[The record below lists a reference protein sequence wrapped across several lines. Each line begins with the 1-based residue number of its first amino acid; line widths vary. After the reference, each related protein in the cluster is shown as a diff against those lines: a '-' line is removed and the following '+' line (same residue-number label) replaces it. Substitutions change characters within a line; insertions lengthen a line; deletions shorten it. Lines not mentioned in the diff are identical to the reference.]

1 MSGNLATIASGMSQ
15 RFRSAF
21 PRHPIAIQVDPDP
34 APYALTVPEIAIV
47 AYAGDCVLSGRIRL
61 TGERVSDVLNRNIAF
76 SLTDALVE
84 DLMDGHATPVDELHV
99 RRAELLVVDANGPRG
114 NAGRRRRTCQ
124 HPIVAKAGP
133 YEVHGYVHSLPGCD
147 PIASL
152 RRRQPM
158 VAITDAVIAYTF
170 GSEPRRRWADVV
182 MLNHERVDWIRPAPD
197 DALMLDMPAGPIG
210 PMTKDFT
217 GYLYD

>member
-1 MSGNLATIASGMSQ
+1 MSQ

-34 APYALTVPEIAIV
+34 APHALTAPEIAIV

-61 TGERVSDVLNRNIAF
+61 TGERVSDVLNSNIAF

-84 DLMDGHATPVDELHV
+84 DLMDGHATPVDGLLV
-99 RRAELLVVDANGPRG
+99 RRAELFVVDANGPRG

-170 GSEPRRRWADVV
+170 GSEPKWRWADVV